1 MDKFYSTQE
10 DTPDWLKKN
19 YEDGTGYSFPSGHSI
34 FAATW
39 LMLAVGFSQLLGNRS
54 FKAELLIGA
63 MTIWGVLMLISRVRL
78 GMHYPIDLL
87 IAIISAWVVHV
98 VIFNFLQRKN
108 IFSTKEELTS

>member
-1 MDKFYSTQE
+1 
-10 DTPDWLKKN
+10 
-19 YEDGTGYSFPSGHSI
+19 
-34 FAATW
+34 
-39 LMLAVGFSQLLGNRS
+39 MLAVGFSQLLGNRS